1 MPHLVILVVDQIEH
15 APSVIEAWQT
25 AGVSGLTIHEST
37 GMGRALLYRD
47 DLPLL
52 PSLRTLFESEENTN
66 RTFWA
71 VVDDNFDLDGLFD
84 ATEAILGPL
93 DAPHTGIMLTV
104 PVGKVRGLHRLAKPA
119 RKERSS

>member
-15 APSVIEAWQT
+15 APSLIEAWQA

-52 PSLRTLFESEENTN
+52 PSLRTLFESDENTN

-93 DAPHTGIMLTV
+93 DAPNTGIMFTV
-104 PVGKVRGLHRLAKPA
+104 PVGKVRGLHRHTRLTG
-119 RKERSS
+119 RGR